1 MAKYQTTIKLMRLTE
16 EGKYKEVQFKSAEF
30 LPGPVVEEA
39 AGVMEILANAV
50 GGEETTKALGK
61 SYEFIANVLFEGQF
75 TGEEYRQGIDAREIA
90 PLTGKLLK
98 SVTAGFDE
106 TYSKTKKK

>member
-1 MAKYQTTIKLMRLTE
+1 MSKYQTTIKLMKKNE
-16 EGKYKEVQFKSAEF
+16 DGKYKQLQFKSAEF

-39 AGVMEILANAV
+39 AEVMEGMQNAV
-50 GGEETTKALGK
+50 DGK
-61 SYEFIANVLFEGQF
+61 SVSEALSRAYSFIADILFEGQF
-75 TGEEYRQGIDAREIA
+75 AGEDYRQGIDAREIA

-106 TYSKTKKK
+106 TYTETKKK